1 MSIGAM
7 EKLDLSASRTS
18 VNLAPAELIED
29 AIRRGEGTL
38 ASNGALVCKTGTFTG
53 RCPKD
58 KYLEDTPG
66 IHDKIWWGKVNQAMS
81 HGLPVVAT
89 SCAAEGMYTEHGR
102 DILVADD
109 AAAFAAEVCR
119 LYRDGDL
126 WARLAANGR
135 INVERYFSLDA
146 ARRSLESL
154 LAELEPGG

>member
-66 IHDKIWWGKVNQAMS
+66 IHDKIWWGKVNQAITPDQFALCEQIATKYLNEQD
-81 HGLPVVAT
+81 HLYVFEGFAGAEPKHRLGVRVV
-89 SCAAEGMYTEHGR
+89 TEQAWHS
-102 DILVADD
+102 L
-109 AAAFAAEVCR
+109 FASTLFISDMKPSPCCSNR
-119 LYRDGDL
+119 
-126 WARLAANGR
+126 WC
-135 INVERYFSLDA
+135 IWK
-146 ARRSLESL
+146 
-154 LAELEPGG
+154 

>member
-1 MSIGAM
+1 
-7 EKLDLSASRTS
+7 
-18 VNLAPAELIED
+18 
-29 AIRRGEGTL
+29 
-38 ASNGALVCKTGTFTG
+38 
-53 RCPKD
+53 
-58 KYLEDTPG
+58 
-66 IHDKIWWGKVNQAMS
+66 MS